1 MTGKTIVYL
10 PNWLGDMV
18 MATPFLKSL
27 RQSFQGEIWAIGKT
41 KSISLYNGMN
51 LFNRFIP
58 YDKRGVV
65 SFFDIVSAL
74 KEIKF
79 DLGLILPHSMRSALL
94 FYLGGVKERIGYDR
108 NKRGIMLTK
117 KVKEDAF
124 LKSTVEHYLKILD
137 ILSIK
142 SQETTPVLVVTEDE
156 ENRYNEKFGYHKEA
170 YVAFIPGA
178 HYGPSKRWPVSNF
191 VKLAD
196 LINEKMDFK
205 IYILPGREEIRLSEE
220 IKNHVK
226 EKNNVEIRLLDVGEL
241 KVCLSKATA
250 VVSNDTGPR
259 HISAALSVPTFV
271 IFGPM
276 DERYTDY
283 PSQCT
288 YKFINNI
295 PCRPCNKKD
304 CDKKLECLLGIT
316 PEEVYNKMEETIGRN
331 RI

>member
-1 MTGKTIVYL
+1 VTGKTIVYL

-18 MATPFLKSL
+18 MAIPFLKSL
-27 RQSFQGEIWAIGKT
+27 RLSFQGEIWAIGKT

-51 LFNRFIP
+51 LFYRFIP
-58 YDKRGVV
+58 YDKKGVV
-65 SFFDIVSAL
+65 SFFDIVSVL

-108 NKRGIMLTK
+108 NRRGFMLTTR
-117 KVKEDAF
+117 VKEDAS

-137 ILSIK
+137 ILNIK
-142 SQETTPVLVVTEDE
+142 RQVTNPIVFVTEEE
-156 ENRYNEKFGYHKEA
+156 ENKYNEKFGYNDEA

-178 HYGPSKRWPVSNF
+178 HYGPSKRWPISNF
-191 VKLAD
+191 IKLAD
-196 LINEKMDFK
+196 LINEKMGFK
-205 IYILPGREEIRLSEE
+205 IFILPGKEEIELSEE

-226 EKNNVEIRLLDVGEL
+226 EKNKVEIRLLDVGEL
-241 KVCLSKATA
+241 KVCLSKAAA

-276 DERYTDY
+276 DERYTNY
-283 PSQCT
+283 PSPYT
-288 YKFINNI
+288 YKFICNT
-295 PCRPCNKKD
+295 PCRPCNKKN

-316 PEEVYNKMEETIGRN
+316 PEEVYNKMEEIIGRKK
-331 RI
+331 I